1 MSKKLRLLNIEDS
14 EDDSL
19 LLRRHLRRAGYDLV
33 FERVDTQEALLAVL
47 ETGSWDL
54 IICDYVMPHF
64 SALTALASVT
74 QRGLDIPFIVLSGA
88 IGEETAVAAM
98 RAGAHDYL
106 MKNNLTRL
114 VPAIQRELQEVSIR
128 RERKR
133 TEEALRTAEKLASVG
148 RLAAT
153 IAHEVNNPL
162 EAVTN
167 ILYLLSRRSL
177 DSTSRQYVQLAEQ
190 ELARVNHIVR
200 QSLAFV
206 RNSSVPEPVC
216 VSALL
221 DETLQLYA
229 PKIQASKISIEKKI
243 DFDGDIDAV
252 GGELRQVFSN
262 LIVNAMDAVG
272 SGGRIRLHVFRCRD
286 RCRNAEGVRVVVGD
300 NGVGIRPE
308 HQKEV
313 FEPFFSTKA
322 AKGTGLGLWVSREIV
337 QKYGGTITFRSSV
350 HPHRTGTVFSVF
362 LPTTVALAKIR
373 AATATA

>member
-19 LLRRHLRRAGYDLV
+19 LLRRHLTSAGYDLV
-33 FERVDTQEALLAVL
+33 FERVDTQEQLRAAL
-47 ETGSWDL
+47 ETDSWDL
-54 IICDYVMPHF
+54 IICDYVMPRF
-64 SALTALASVT
+64 SALAALATV
-74 QRGLDIPFIVLSGA
+74 RKYERDIPFIVVSGA

-114 VPAIQRELQEVSIR
+114 APAIQRELQEVTIR

-177 DSTSRQYVQLAEQ
+177 DSTSRHYLQMAEH
-190 ELARVNHIVR
+190 ELARVNQIVR

-206 RNSSVPEPVC
+206 RNSSKPEAVC
-216 VSALL
+216 VAALL

-229 PKIQASKISIEKKI
+229 PKIRASNITITKKI
-243 DFDGDIDAV
+243 DCDGDINAI

-262 LIVNAMDAVG
+262 LIVNAIDAVG
-272 SGGRIRLHVFRCRD
+272 SGGRIRLHVFHCRD
-286 RCRNAEGVRVVVGD
+286 RWRHAEGIRVVVGD
-300 NGVGIRPE
+300 NGMGIRPE
-308 HQKEV
+308 HQGQV

-322 AKGTGLGLWVSREIV
+322 ANGTGLGLWVSREIV

-362 LPTTVALAKIR
+362 LPTTGALAETR
-373 AATATA
+373 AAAATA